1 MTIDPLISR
10 EECEAIRD
18 DLADAGGA
26 FTELVERVQWML
38 EAMNEKGELEATLGI
53 IHRVSPEVALEAVE
67 AEAAASRLLL
77 LCELLGHQLSIM
89 EKDIADARH
98 AATTLFYW
106 VREDS
111 PSEDV
116 ANWSTRRA
124 GQLRERAARLE
135 RPLGGRA
142 EQA

>member
-1 MTIDPLISR
+1 MPSKTIDPLISR

-26 FTELVERVQWML
+26 FTELVERIG
-38 EAMNEKGELEATLGI
+38 ATIRAIDKKGELEATLGI
-53 IHRVSPEVALEAVE
+53 VSPEVAPDADE

-77 LCELLGHQLSIM
+77 LCECLGHQLSIM
-89 EKDIADARH
+89 EKDIEDARH

-106 VREDS
+106 VREDN
-111 PSEDV
+111 PREDDD
-116 ANWSTRRA
+116 NWSTRRA

-135 RPLGGRA
+135 RPLGGRDDA
-142 EQA
+142 